1 MLRCF
6 VAVEVAAPHLRRAL
20 EGAQLGLRRT
30 FGHPDPVKWVPAH
43 QFHFT
48 LKFLGETPPEAADR
62 AVQALGRAVAGVAP
76 FDVRVAGLG
85 GFPGG
90 EQLSVLWA
98 GVAEGK
104 EQLTA
109 LASAVEREFEA
120 AGFPRERRPF
130 RPHLTLGRVRRAKQ
144 IRCSTVNEFSRA
156 NGEAAERKSAR
167 VPAAVP
173 QMLAQAAGQEFGTWR
188 VERVVLMQS
197 ELTPGGPIYSVYGFV
212 PLREEKA

>member
-20 EGAQLGLRRT
+20 EGAQLGLKRS
-30 FGHPDPVKWVPAH
+30 FGQPDPVKWVPAH

-48 LKFLGETPPEAADR
+48 LKFLGEIPPEAAERAMQALER
-62 AVQALGRAVAGVAP
+62 AVVGAVP
-76 FDVRVAGLG
+76 FEVRVAGLG

-90 EQLSVLWA
+90 DRLSVLWA

-109 LASAVEREFEA
+109 LAAAVEREFEA

-130 RPHLTLGRVRRAKQ
+130 RPHLTLGRVR
-144 IRCSTVNEFSRA
+144 E
-156 NGEAAERKSAR
+156 GAR

-197 ELTPGGPIYSVYGFV
+197 ELTPRGPIYSVDGFV
-212 PLREEKA
+212 PLREENA